1 MTFILPPR
9 TVPCE
14 VSRAPGVVLP
24 LANLDKAIA
33 ELSVADVNAGV
44 DVKPPPLARE
54 AVPGVD
60 LGVRQRQ
67 PQINCPPSLEDSGLW
82 PGDRWSYRF
91 GQGGW
96 SCLLLPFTFAP
107 A

>member
-14 VSRAPGVVLP
+14 LSRAPGVILP

-67 PQINCPPSLEDSGLW
+67 PQINCPPAWRTRACGRVTDGHIDLVRAAGLVFCCH
-82 PGDRWSYRF
+82 SF
-91 GQGGW
+91 V
-96 SCLLLPFTFAP
+96 P